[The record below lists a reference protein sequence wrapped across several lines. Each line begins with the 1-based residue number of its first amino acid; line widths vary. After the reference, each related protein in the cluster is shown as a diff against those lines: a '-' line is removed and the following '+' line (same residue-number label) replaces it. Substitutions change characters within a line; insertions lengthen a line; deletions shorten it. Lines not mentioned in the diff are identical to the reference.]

1 MARLL
6 MRSFSKALV
15 AVALCIS
22 LQSVSALAKARP
34 SASALLTLALNQ
46 KSLTAANNRSALVA
60 AAADYCNDLDR
71 IFPRNS
77 PTEDAWLDREFAA
90 GTERLLRATNSAE
103 FSRRQAAIFIS
114 SCLSASDA
122 YNDGRRQLGLNL
134 LVYALARFDGDAAI
148 HAQRNSIAPEDY
160 NLPIMSVILEGISF
174 AALTEAEQAGR

>member
-15 AVALCIS
+15 VVALCFS

-34 SASALLTLALNQ
+34 SASALLTSALNQ
-46 KSLTAANNRSALVA
+46 KALIAANNRSALVS
-60 AAADYCNDLDR
+60 AAADFCNDLDR
-71 IFPRNS
+71 AFPRNS
-77 PTEDAWLDREFAA
+77 PSEDAWLDREFAA

-114 SCLSASDA
+114 SCLSASSA

-134 LVYALARFDGDAAI
+134 LVYAFARFNGDAAV
-148 HAQRNSIAPEDY
+148 HARRNSIAPEDY
-160 NLPIMSVILEGISF
+160 NLPLMSVMLEGLAF